1 MSNSNLT
8 SARSQGLTVLLLAL
22 LLGLQPITTDL
33 YLPALP
39 ALTQGFGASMVQ
51 AQLTLTALL
60 LAFGTSQ
67 LVWGPLSDKWGR
79 RPVLLGGIAVYT
91 ASAIACALAP
101 DIETLI
107 VGRTLQGVAMGA
119 CVMAARA
126 IVRDLYEP
134 VQGAKI
140 MSQALSGLG
149 LIACTCVPVGG
160 FLTDLLGWRWALS
173 SLVLFAVLTGLL
185 IYFYFDESL
194 LQKNPNALQA
204 KTLWTSVK
212 HIVRNPTFQAYSA
225 LSTASFAGLFTFLAT
240 SAFVFTQSMAL
251 SKTMYGL
258 LMFSMSLSYIVGTF
272 GCRWLL
278 LRISVQTCVVMASFV
293 SLFAGVLLMLVAY
306 FGPGQAWFGAWAV
319 MVPVNFF
326 LLAHG
331 VHQPCGQSGCIAPFP
346 EMAGTASALNGFSMM
361 LVAFGMGTWIG
372 THMTDPLLAM
382 ANGIMLWSACVALIG
397 SFAVRKIPVLKK
409 KPEAQ
414 VAPTAPVAPSP

>member
-1 MSNSNLT
+1 MSNALQPST
-8 SARSQGLTVLLLAL
+8 RSQGMTVLLLAL
-22 LLGLQPITTDL
+22 LLGLQPVTTDL

-39 ALTQGFGASMVQ
+39 VLTQGFGASMVQ

-60 LAFGTSQ
+60 LAFGISQ

-79 RPVLLGGIAVYT
+79 RPVLLGGVGVYT
-91 ASAIACALAP
+91 ASAIACILAP

-107 VGRTLQGVAMGA
+107 VGRTLQGIAMGA

-149 LIACTCVPVGG
+149 VIACTCVPVGG

-173 SLVLFAVLTGLL
+173 SLVLFAVVTGVL
-185 IYFYFDESL
+185 IYFFFEESL
-194 LQKNPNALQA
+194 LQKNPKAFQI

-212 HIVRNPTFQAYSA
+212 HIVRNSTFQAYSA

-251 SKTMYGL
+251 SKTVYGL
-258 LMFSMSLSYIVGTF
+258 LMFSMSLSYILGTF
-272 GCRWLL
+272 VCRWLL
-278 LRISVQTCVVMASFV
+278 LRFSVQQCVFMASFV
-293 SLFAGVLLMLVAY
+293 SLFAGVLLVLVAY
-306 FGPGQAWFGAWAV
+306 VGPGQPWFGAWVV
-319 MVPVNFF
+319 MLPVNLF

-331 VHQPCGQSGCIAPFP
+331 VHQPCGQSGCVAPFP
-346 EMAGTASALNGFSMM
+346 EMAGTASALNGTSMM

-372 THMTDPLLAM
+372 THMTDPLLTM
-382 ANGIMLWSACVALIG
+382 ANGIMLWSACLASIAF
-397 SFAVRKIPVLKK
+397 FAVRKIPLLQKV
-409 KPEAQ
+409 P
-414 VAPTAPVAPSP
+414 VTPVAQTAATPQSL

>member
-1 MSNSNLT
+1 MSNSPPLGT
-8 SARSQGLTVLLLAL
+8 RSQLMTVILLAL

-79 RPVLLGGIAVYT
+79 RPVLLGGIAVYVI
-91 ASAIACALAP
+91 SAIACVLAP
-101 DIETLI
+101 SIEAL
-107 VGRTLQGVAMGA
+107 VAARTLQGVAMGA

-126 IVRDLYEP
+126 IIRDLYEP

-140 MSQALSGLG
+140 MSQALTGLG
-149 LIACTCVPVGG
+149 AIACTCVPVGG

-173 SLVLFAVLTGLL
+173 SLIVFATFTGAL

-194 LQKNPNALQA
+194 QQRNPHALQLNN
-204 KTLWTSVK
+204 LWTSVK
-212 HIVRNPTFQAYSA
+212 HIVRHPTFQAYSS
-225 LSTASFAGLFTFLAT
+225 LSTASYAGLFTFLAT
-240 SAFVFTQSMAL
+240 SPFVFTQTMGL
-251 SKTMYGL
+251 SKTVYGL

-272 GCRWLL
+272 ICRWLL
-278 LRISVQTCVVMASFV
+278 LRISVQTCVFMASFV
-293 SLFAGVLLMLVAY
+293 SLLAGVLMMLVAY
-306 FGPGQAWFGAWAV
+306 AGPGQSWFGAWVV
-319 MVPVNFF
+319 MLPVNIF

-331 VHQPCGQSGCIAPFP
+331 VHQPCGQSGCVAPFP

-361 LVAFGMGTWIG
+361 LVAFGIGSWIG
-372 THMTDPLLAM
+372 THMSEPLLTM
-382 ANGIMLWSACVALIG
+382 AQGIMCASICLCLIG
-397 SFAVRKIPVLKK
+397 SLAVRKIPL
-409 KPEAQ
+409 PQA
-414 VAPTAPVAPSP
+414 APALVQK